1 MEKKCI
7 IILDLNLRIMK
18 YVANI
23 LTDEPFPDAELYNVV
38 QDRVSLV
45 PDIPTLIVGW
55 EKTKELYPDASIIEW
70 KVDENVYWT
79 YGKYERRDKYEVNV
93 KKFNDLALKKFI
105 DSVNY
110 VFYDVILGGEDRFTK
125 FIELLLCNMSKT
137 IYVTGDMMYIS
148 YDGMAKVVGVSLRDC
163 DYVDEAYK
171 KRIFSAMYNNPSV
184 ILLKNND
191 AISKEVR
198 FKTRGRAYILP
209 YLYS

>member
-1 MEKKCI
+1 
-7 IILDLNLRIMK
+7 MK
-18 YVANI
+18 YIANI
-23 LTDEPFPDAELYNVV
+23 LTDEPFSEAELYNVV
-38 QDRVSLV
+38 QDSDSVV
-45 PDIPTLIVGW
+45 PDIPTLIIGW

-93 KKFNDLALKKFI
+93 KKFQDLAFKKYV

-110 VFYDVILGGEDRFTK
+110 VFYDVILEGEGRFAK
-125 FIELLLCNMSKT
+125 FIELLLSDTQKT
-137 IYVTGDMMYIS
+137 IYVTGDMMYI
-148 YDGMAKVVGVSLRDC
+148 YIDCTRKVVGLSLRDC
-163 DYVDEAYK
+163 DYIDETYK
-171 KRIFSAMYNNPSV
+171 KRIFSAIYNNSSV
-184 ILLKNND
+184 TLLKNND

>member
-1 MEKKCI
+1 M
-7 IILDLNLRIMK
+7 DLNLRIMK

-23 LTDEPFPDAELYNVV
+23 LTDEPFSDAELYNVV

-79 YGKYERRDKYEVNV
+79 YGKYERRDKYEANV

-110 VFYDVILGGEDRFTK
+110 VFYDVILEGEDRFTK
-125 FIELLLCNMSKT
+125 FIELLLCNAQKT
-137 IYVTGDMMYIS
+137 VYITGDMMYIHID
-148 YDGMAKVVGVSLRDC
+148 YTKKVVGVSLRDC
-163 DYVDEAYK
+163 DYLGETYK

-209 YLYS
+209 YLCS